1 MKKLYVLAAAAASA
15 LALAAAPAAYAK
27 DNDGGCR
34 GNCPTETGGGD
45 VTANPS
51 ANAGAI
57 AAAGAVAVGVGGQ
70 GGEGGRGGAG
80 GQGGIGL
87 GGAGGSA
94 SLGNL
99 NRFGGDATAISGP
112 SLSGAYAGGSSS
124 GASATGGQVGDTTAT
139 AAGGQGGHVGDI
151 APSQSVNIEGDK
163 TVYEA
168 QKRAPVNTAYAAPIS
183 IGSGVC
189 AYAPVSAGLSLI
201 GGSGSVSGAKI
212 DQGCERRA
220 NADVMARFG
229 DINAARRLLMLN
241 PDVAKAYSDAGYGG
255 GVAAVDPVGEKL
267 AVQGEAPKAF
277 SFTPMQPIPN

>member
-1 MKKLYVLAAAAASA
+1 MAV
-15 LALAAAPAAYAK
+15 
-27 DNDGGCR
+27 
-34 GNCPTETGGGD
+34 TG
-45 VTANPS
+45 PS
-51 ANAGAI
+51 
-57 AAAGAVAVGVGGQ
+57 
-70 GGEGGRGGAG
+70 
-80 GQGGIGL
+80 
-87 GGAGGSA
+87 
-94 SLGNL
+94 
-99 NRFGGDATAISGP
+99 ISG
-112 SLSGAYAGGSSS
+112 SYSGGSSS
-124 GASATGGQVGDTTAT
+124 GATATGGTVGDTSAT
-139 AAGGQGGHVGDI
+139 ASADGASVG
-151 APSQSVNIEGDK
+151 NIEPTQTVTVEGDRIN
-163 TVYEA
+163 YEA

-255 GVAAVDPVGEKL
+255 GVAASATASAEVK
-267 AVQGEAPKAF
+267 AAEAPKAF